1 MRQVNLPQIV
11 QRKERTLLTIVVN
24 IWTHLLGA
32 CLFFA
37 LTPFAYIE
45 IIPRYRTAVSGDGL
59 ALVIFF
65 SGVVICFVLST
76 M

>member
-1 MRQVNLPQIV
+1 MA
-11 QRKERTLLTIVVN
+11 VN
-24 IWTHLLGA
+24 IWSHLLGA

-37 LTPFAYIE
+37 LIPFAYLG
-45 IIPRYRTAVSGDGL
+45 IIPRYRTAVNGDGL